1 MNTEIKDLLR
11 ILVIPII
18 PTINIIMC
26 FKLLISKN
34 TNLNLK
40 NYLISILIITMLW
53 FILWFGILGILMM
66 IDIY

>member
-11 ILVIPII
+11 ILVVTII
-18 PTINIIMC
+18 PTINIIMW
-26 FKLLISKN
+26 FKWLISKN

-53 FILWFGILGILMM
+53 FFLWFGILGILMM
-66 IDIY
+66 IDLY